1 MIRQIRAALSIALAM
16 SLLNDPPHSSA
27 CTGITLRPRD
37 ASVIYARTLEFAA
50 DLKSNLI
57 VVPRGQQFTGTTPSG
72 KPGLRW
78 TTKYACTGMNAF
90 DLPLFIDGLNDRGL
104 AVGLFYFPGY
114 AEYQKTSAADNA
126 RTLAPQE
133 LGAYLL
139 GTCASVAEVA
149 SAVHEVIVAAVP
161 FAQLGEVPPCHYLV
175 SDAEG
180 NSLVIEYVGG
190 ELRLHD
196 DPLGVIT
203 NSPTFDWHLTNL
215 SNYVNLS
222 VTNVPPLD
230 VAGTQFRGF
239 GQGTG
244 MLGLP
249 GDFTPPSRFVRA
261 VAFAKSALPVD
272 TARDG
277 VLQAFHILNQFDIPK
292 GAARGIEQGR
302 AVADYTLW
310 TSAADLTNRRYY
322 FRTFDNSRIR
332 MLDLQATDADAPEIT
347 TIDIAGDED
356 IEYVTPT
363 VK

>member
-1 MIRQIRAALSIALAM
+1 MLRTRFLALAI
-16 SLLNDPPHSSA
+16 SLTLSAVVDPSPTSA

-37 ASVIYARTLEFAA
+37 GSIIYARTLEFAA

-72 KPGLRW
+72 EPGLRW

-90 DLPLFIDGLNDRGL
+90 DLPLFIDGLNERGL

-114 AEYQKTSAADNA
+114 ADYQKSSAADNA

-133 LGAYLL
+133 LGAFLL
-139 GTCASVAEVA
+139 GTCANVAEVA
-149 SAVHEVIVAAVP
+149 SAAHDVLVVAVP
-161 FAQLGEVPPCHYLV
+161 FAPLGEVTPCHYLV
-175 SDAEG
+175 SDAAG
-180 NSLVIEYVGG
+180 NSLVIEYVAG
-190 ELRLHD
+190 ELRLHVN
-196 DPLGVIT
+196 PLGVIT

-222 VTNVPPLD
+222 VTNVPSLD
-230 VAGTQFRGF
+230 VVGTQFRGF

-272 TARDG
+272 SARDG

-292 GAARGIEQGR
+292 GAARGVEQGEP
-302 AVADYTLW
+302 VADYTLW
-310 TSAADLTNRRYY
+310 TSAADLTNGRYY

-332 MLDLQATDADAPEIT
+332 MLELQATDADAQGIT
-347 TIDIAGDED
+347 TIAIAGEED
-356 IEYVTPT
+356 IENVTPT
-363 VK
+363 AK

>member
-1 MIRQIRAALSIALAM
+1 MFRQLRAALTIALALSFFINPAP
-16 SLLNDPPHSSA
+16 SLA

-37 ASVIYARTLEFAA
+37 GSIIYARTLEFAA

-57 VVPRGQQFTGTTPSG
+57 VMPRGQQFTGTTPSG
-72 KPGLRW
+72 EPGLRW
-78 TTKYACTGMNAF
+78 TNKYACTGMNAF
-90 DLPLFIDGLNDRGL
+90 GLPLFLDGLNERGL

-114 AEYQKTSAADNA
+114 ADYQATSAADNA

-133 LGAYLL
+133 LGTFLL
-139 GTCASVAEVA
+139 GTCANVDEAIAATRSVLVG
-149 SAVHEVIVAAVP
+149 AVP
-161 FAQLGEVPPCHYLV
+161 FAPLGEVPPCHYLV
-175 SDAEG
+175 SDAAG
-180 NSLVIEYVGG
+180 NSLVIEYVAG

-196 DPLGVIT
+196 NPLGVIT

-244 MLGLP
+244 MIGLP

-272 TARDG
+272 SARDG

-292 GAARGIEQGR
+292 GVARGVERGEP
-302 AVADYTLW
+302 VVDYTLW

-332 MLDLQATDADAPEIT
+332 MLDLQGTAADAQGVT
-347 TIDIAGDED
+347 TISVAGQED
-356 IEYVTPT
+356 VENLTPT
-363 VK
+363 AK